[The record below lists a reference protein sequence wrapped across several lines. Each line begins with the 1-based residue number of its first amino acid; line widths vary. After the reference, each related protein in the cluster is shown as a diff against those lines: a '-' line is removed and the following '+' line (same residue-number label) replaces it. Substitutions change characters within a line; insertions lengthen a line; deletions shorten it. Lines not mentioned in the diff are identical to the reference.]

1 MKYIID
7 IDALK
12 DCLDLLP
19 TSYTEIGSVDLHDV
33 HAMIDRFPKEKVEEL
48 NIEPPVNTRNIFEIC
63 GHCGN
68 YGWDMPQC
76 RDCNSEN
83 GYKYFTRKY
92 NDNE

>member
-12 DCLDLLP
+12 DCLALLP
-19 TSYTEIGSVDLHDV
+19 TSYTEIGAVNLNDV
-33 HAMIDRFPKEKVEEL
+33 CAMIDRFPKEKL
-48 NIEPPVNTRNIFEIC
+48 DNDLSVNTRSAFEIC
-63 GHCGN
+63 SHCGN

-76 RDCNSEN
+76 RECGSEN

>member
-12 DCLDLLP
+12 ACLDLLP
-19 TSYTEIGSVDLHDV
+19 ISYSDV
-33 HAMIDRFPKEKVEEL
+33 GYVELNDVKRMIDRFPKDKVNNNEA
-48 NIEPPVNTRNIFEIC
+48 IVNTRSVFEIC
-63 GHCGN
+63 ENCGN

-76 RDCNSEN
+76 KECNSEN
-83 GYKYFTRKY
+83 GYKNFTRKY

>member
-19 TSYTEIGSVDLHDV
+19 TSYTEIGSVNLNDV
-33 HAMIDRFPKEKVEEL
+33 HAMIDKFPKEKL
-48 NIEPPVNTRNIFEIC
+48 DNYPSVNTRSAFEIC
-63 GHCGN
+63 SNCGN

-76 RDCNSEN
+76 RHCNSEN
-83 GYKYFTRKY
+83 GYKCFTRKY

>member
-12 DCLDLLP
+12 SCLDLLP
-19 TSYTEIGSVDLHDV
+19 TSYSDLGHVDLNDV
-33 HAMIDRFPKEKVEEL
+33 KKMIDAFPKDAL
-48 NIEPPVNTRNIFEIC
+48 NNDPHVNTRSVFDIC
-63 GHCGN
+63 TNCGN

-76 RDCNSEN
+76 RECNADN
-83 GYKYFTRKY
+83 IYKYFTRKY